1 MLEYIQLMCISD
13 VTLSRYKSA
22 SYLSPF
28 VVLALIMDIL
38 LKHSVKYKLFLFMQ
52 AYVTYLSKLICL
64 SNRLL

>member
-1 MLEYIQLMCISD
+1 
-13 VTLSRYKSA
+13 
-22 SYLSPF
+22 
-28 VVLALIMDIL
+28 MDIL